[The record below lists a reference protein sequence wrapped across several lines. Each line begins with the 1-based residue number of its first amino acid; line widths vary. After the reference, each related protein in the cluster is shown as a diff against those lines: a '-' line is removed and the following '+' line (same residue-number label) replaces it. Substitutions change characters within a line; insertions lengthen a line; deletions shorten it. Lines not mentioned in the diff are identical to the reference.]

1 MPPKKKKDKL
11 PAITQLPS
19 GAYRTQIYLGKDPA
33 TGKKIVESFS
43 DPDYDVVARWALDRI
58 RDREQSAELHKTP
71 GKMTLGEA
79 IDAYIA
85 SKSAVLSP
93 ATIREY
99 RGIRRRNLEELMP
112 LPINRITQNDVQAAI
127 NREAL
132 TLSPKTLRNHHG
144 LITAVLGVYRP
155 ELQLRTTLP
164 KKVKPD
170 IYVPTDQEIKS
181 LCQTVKDT
189 PMEIPII
196 LAACCGMRRSE
207 ICSLKWSN
215 INFKKNT
222 MTIRSA
228 RVYNDEGKIVEK
240 ETKTTAGKRT
250 IPIMS
255 PVRNALLRAHEAVED
270 DNTPL
275 TSMTPNSITNAF
287 PHRLNA
293 AGINHFRFH
302 DLRHYV
308 VSLMIFLNIP
318 KKYIADYVGHENE
331 KMIDQVYGHVMK
343 DKKAT
348 FTDRLDEYLTSIHD
362 DSLPQ

>member
-1 MPPKKKKDKL
+1 MPPKRKKDKL

-19 GAYRTQIYLGKDPA
+19 GAYRTQIYIGKDPA
-33 TGKKIVESFS
+33 TGKNIIDSFS
-43 DPDYDVVARWALDRI
+43 DPDYQTVVRWAMDRM
-58 RDREQSAELHKTP
+58 RDREQSAELRKTP

-112 LPINRITQNDVQAAI
+112 LPINRITQNDIQAAI
-127 NREAL
+127 NREAM

-144 LITAVLGVYRP
+144 LISAVMGVYRP

-170 IYVPTDQEIKS
+170 IYVPTDQEIQALLQK
-181 LCQTVKDT
+181 VKDT
-189 PMEIPII
+189 RMEIPVV

-207 ICSLKWSN
+207 ICALKWSN
-215 INFKKNT
+215 VNFKKNT
-222 MTIRSA
+222 LTVRTA
-228 RVYNDEGKIVEK
+228 RVYNDEGQIVEK

-250 IPIMS
+250 IPMMTL
-255 PVRNALLRAHEAVED
+255 VRDVLLRAHNSVENND
-270 DNTPL
+270 TPL
-275 TSMTPNSITNAF
+275 TTMTPNSITNAF
-287 PHRLNA
+287 PHRLHA
-293 AGINHFRFH
+293 AGVNQFRFH

-331 KMIDQVYGHVMK
+331 KMIDQVYGHIMQ

-348 FTDRLDEYLTSIHD
+348 FTDRLDEYLVSIHKD
-362 DSLPQ
+362 DPK